1 VEQKLSASP
10 LNCDQIEWIVSSF
23 VQYHQRW
30 HPRQMAL
37 VPLLDRGGLGTITV
51 GGLNGPSATYP
62 GAGGAGGSNGSAG
75 GSDGQRKQALALVTA
90 AEIG

>member
-1 VEQKLSASP
+1 VDRVEFRPIPPALAPPANGAGSP
-10 LNCDQIEWIVSSF
+10 FGS
-23 VQYHQRW
+23 
-30 HPRQMAL
+30 
-37 VPLLDRGGLGTITV
+37 GGVLGTITV